1 MKQKKLALYNDLG
14 EKFSVIKS
22 LLKNTATLRNFSE
35 VFHPERHTQNDALEE
50 MVKELCL
57 AEKIW
62 LNKDESEY
70 LTMNGK
76 ITKYYRFQNM
86 EGYKVQLVIE
96 DDPEDQEMQK
106 HDNDENDYRTLVS
119 FKMISHFELIKDDVA
134 TIYLK
139 Y

>member
-1 MKQKKLALYNDLG
+1 MKQMRYNDLG
-14 EKFSVIKS
+14 EKFSVIKN

-35 VFHPERHTQNDALEE
+35 VFHPEKHTQDEALEE

-57 AEKIW
+57 AGKIW

-70 LTMNGK
+70 LTKNGE

-86 EGYKVQLVIE
+86 EGFKLQLVIQ
-96 DDPEDQEMQK
+96 DDPEEQGMQK
-106 HDNDENDYRTLVS
+106 YDNAENDYRTLIN
-119 FKMISHFELIKDDVA
+119 FKMISHFKLIKDDVA

>member
-1 MKQKKLALYNDLG
+1 MKQMQYNDLG
-14 EKFSVIKS
+14 EKFSVIKK

-35 VFHPERHTQNDALEE
+35 VFHPEKHTQDEALEE

-57 AEKIW
+57 AGKIW

-70 LTMNGK
+70 LTKNGE

-86 EGYKVQLVIE
+86 EGYKLQLVIQ
-96 DDPEDQEMQK
+96 DDPEEQGMQK
-106 HDNDENDYRTLVS
+106 YDNGENDYRTLIN
-119 FKMISHFELIKDDVA
+119 FKMISHFELMKDDVA

>member
-1 MKQKKLALYNDLG
+1 MKQMRYNDLG
-14 EKFSVIKS
+14 EKVSIIKN

-35 VFHPERHTQNDALEE
+35 VFHPERHTQDEALEE

-57 AEKIW
+57 AGKIW

-70 LTMNGK
+70 LTKNSE

-86 EGYKVQLVIE
+86 EGYKLQLVIQ
-96 DDPEDQEMQK
+96 DDPEEQGMQK
-106 HDNDENDYRTLVS
+106 YDNGENDYRTLIN
-119 FKMISHFELIKDDVA
+119 FKMISHFELMKDDVA

>member
-1 MKQKKLALYNDLG
+1 MKQMRYNDLG
-14 EKFSVIKS
+14 ERISIIKN

-35 VFHPERHTQNDALEE
+35 VFHPERHTQDEALEE

-62 LNKDESEY
+62 LNKDELGY
-70 LTMNGK
+70 LTKNGK

-86 EGYKVQLVIE
+86 EGFKLQLVIQ
-96 DDPEDQEMQK
+96 DDPEEQGMQK
-106 HDNDENDYRTLVS
+106 YDNGENDYRTLIN
-119 FKMISHFELIKDDVA
+119 FKMISHFELMKDDVA